1 MTKPIPSNW
10 REVACG
16 SEPICKWAQ
25 IGPAKRLAIRVLTF
39 SVPMHLNVRE
49 ETYLDSSEARKPRK
63 GLLGETTFYIS
74 AGAFKLDK
82 EQREQ

>member
-1 MTKPIPSNW
+1 
-10 REVACG
+10 
-16 SEPICKWAQ
+16 
-25 IGPAKRLAIRVLTF
+25 
-39 SVPMHLNVRE
+39 MHLNVRE

-63 GLLGETTFYIS
+63 GLLGEMTFYIS